1 MRVRVVLAVGLAL
14 TAILFAWEMSGSAS
28 RTDGSDHGSPRVF
41 SASVPGGKTVCQPV
55 DSLPADVRF
64 ARVVAGTDGQLV
76 PAMRLR
82 FINAAGASVAEG
94 KSGAGNLQ
102 GYVTF
107 PLARRPQA
115 GSAVEFCLRVYGS
128 TTVRLAG
135 QYHQI
140 TSRSEVVNGVPRP
153 GIVSLQYAR
162 AGGETWW
169 QYLPALSRRFDLGKV
184 GLFGMWTLAAMA
196 LLLLVVWIAAVG
208 LLDRELR

>member
-1 MRVRVVLAVGLAL
+1 M
-14 TAILFAWEMSGSAS
+14 
-28 RTDGSDHGSPRVF
+28 F
-41 SASVPGGKTVCQPV
+41 SASVPGGETVCQPV

-64 ARVVAGTDGQLV
+64 VRVVAGTDGQLV

-107 PLARRPQA
+107 PLTRGPQA
-115 GSAVEFCLRVYGS
+115 GSAVEVCLHVYGA
-128 TTVRLAG
+128 TRVRLAG

-140 TSRSEVVNGVPRP
+140 NPGSEVVNGQPRR
-153 GIVSLQYAR
+153 GIVSLQYAPG
-162 AGGETWW
+162 GGETWW

-184 GLFGMWTLAAMA
+184 GLFGTWTLAVMG
-196 LLLLVVWIAAVG
+196 LLLLVVWIVAVR